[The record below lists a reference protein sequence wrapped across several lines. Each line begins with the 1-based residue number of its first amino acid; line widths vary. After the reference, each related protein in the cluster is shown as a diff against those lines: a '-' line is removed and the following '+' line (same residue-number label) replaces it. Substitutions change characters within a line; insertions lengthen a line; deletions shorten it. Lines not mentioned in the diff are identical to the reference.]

1 MSSRRGNLYQH
12 RKPRAKSL
20 PSSEGQAGSKPP
32 GKRPA
37 RERAKRI
44 GELFEALVALQARL
58 RAPNGCPWDREQTHD
73 SLRTYLVEETYEV
86 LEALDSGDDTKIA
99 DELGDL
105 LLQIVFHSQLAREA
119 GRFDIAE
126 VIERIHT
133 KLVRRHP
140 HVFGRVRAKTSAQV
154 LKNWE
159 QLKSDERQAEQERSK
174 DHGATPGKKPYASLL
189 DGVPRTLPAVLEAYQ
204 LTRRASRI
212 GFDWDNIQGLFEKL
226 GEESAELRAALGP
239 RSASRLKDTS
249 RTPDARLEE
258 EIGDLLFVAVN
269 VARFLDADPEIA
281 LKKANRKF
289 IARFK
294 EMEHQAAR
302 SGRRLADV
310 SRDELERLWEQAKA
324 QRLPSDASGG

>member
-1 MSSRRGNLYQH
+1 MIRRP
-12 RKPRAKSL
+12 PRST
-20 PSSEGQAGSKPP
+20 
-32 GKRPA
+32 
-37 RERAKRI
+37 
-44 GELFEALVALQARL
+44 LFPYTTLFR
-58 RAPNGCPWDREQTHD
+58 
-73 SLRTYLVEETYEV
+73 S
-86 LEALDSGDDTKIA
+86 
-99 DELGDL
+99 
-105 LLQIVFHSQLAREA
+105 
-119 GRFDIAE
+119 
-126 VIERIHT
+126 
-133 KLVRRHP
+133 
-140 HVFGRVRAKTSAQV
+140 V

-159 QLKSDERQAEQERSK
+159 QLKSDERQAEEERSK
-174 DHGATPGKKPYASLL
+174 DHGATPGKKPSASLL

-226 GEESAELRAALGP
+226 GEEIAELRAALGP
-239 RSASRLKDTS
+239 RGASRLRDTS
-249 RTPDARLEE
+249 RTPDARLAE

-269 VARFLDADPEIA
+269 VARFLGADPEIA

>member
-1 MSSRRGNLYQH
+1 M
-12 RKPRAKSL
+12 
-20 PSSEGQAGSKPP
+20 
-32 GKRPA
+32 
-37 RERAKRI
+37 
-44 GELFEALVALQARL
+44 
-58 RAPNGCPWDREQTHD
+58 
-73 SLRTYLVEETYEV
+73 EETYEV
-86 LEALDSGDDTKIA
+86 LEALDSSDDAKIA

-126 VIERIHT
+126 VIESIHT

-140 HVFGRVRAKTSAQV
+140 HVFGRVKAKTSAQV

-159 QLKSDERQAEQERSK
+159 QLKSDERQAEEESK
-174 DHGATPGKKPYASLL
+174 DHGAAPGKKPYASLL

-226 GEESAELRAALGP
+226 GEEIAELRAALGP
-239 RSASRLKDTS
+239 RGASRLGGTS

-269 VARFLDADPEIA
+269 VARFLGADPEIA

-310 SRDELERLWEQAKA
+310 SRDELERLWEQVKA
-324 QRLPSDASGG
+324 HRLPSDASGG

>member
-1 MSSRRGNLYQH
+1 VSPRRGNLYQH

-239 RSASRLKDTS
+239 RSRASKDSRGIPTITAELKPVVGRLGARNLFRS
-249 RTPDARLEE
+249 RTRASPLESS
-258 EIGDLLFVAVN
+258 I
-269 VARFLDADPEIA
+269 RP
-281 LKKANRKF
+281 
-289 IARFK
+289 
-294 EMEHQAAR
+294 
-302 SGRRLADV
+302 
-310 SRDELERLWEQAKA
+310 
-324 QRLPSDASGG
+324 